1 MTTTSNIT
9 PTSNMNSLRVI
20 NDIIDDEFNSN
31 FNTDY
36 LYNYE
41 SQEHALKA
49 FENDFED
56 EYNADCDPANLDDIR
71 GLCHF
76 NMVLDICAY
85 VLEKYE
91 EYDMTLELS
100 HFKDDR
106 KLLKAYV
113 YFYMD
118 ETHKQQFIQKIEQYD
133 FEAVSDSES
142 EEIVWEGV

>member
-1 MTTTSNIT
+1 MTS
-9 PTSNMNSLRVI
+9 TSNMNSLRVI
-20 NDIIDDEFNSN
+20 NDIIDEEFNSN

-41 SQEHALKA
+41 SQEHALKS

-56 EYNADCDPANLDDIR
+56 EYNTDCDPANLDDIR

-85 VLEKYE
+85 VSEKYE

-100 HFKDDR
+100 HFKDDC

-133 FEAVSDSES
+133 FEAVSDTEP
-142 EEIVWEGV
+142 EEITREGV